1 MSKLLEVNY
10 AGVVS
15 LPGSRH
21 VQTMESYIGGGL
33 GMRLTLVVCALN
45 VTEKQQ
51 IAVVTLM

>member
-21 VQTMESYIGGGL
+21 VQAMESYIGG
-33 GMRLTLVVCALN
+33 AW
-45 VTEKQQ
+45 E
-51 IAVVTLM
+51 